1 MLVILKFIEAEVRL
15 HRKKR
20 KMTGG
25 TERKWRPSLQ
35 SLSWSFS
42 LDDNQ
47 EFQVYHGTYM
57 CVRVCMHIHPHSHA
71 HVRAHTHTVSK
82 QNPNTDNNITTPPLQ
97 ICFILACLE
106 MHFCG
111 KAKDVA
117 LSEWRSPTRTQS
129 CREWQCRAMSLPLPP
144 TELSLLLLQ

>member
-15 HRKKR
+15 HRKTG
-20 KMTGG
+20 KMAGG
-25 TERKWRPSLQ
+25 TGRKWRPSLQ

-57 CVRVCMHIHPHSHA
+57 CVHAHPHPQSCA
-71 HVRAHTHTVSK
+71 CACTHTVSK
-82 QNPNTDNNITTPPLQ
+82 QNPNTDNNNITTTPLQ
-97 ICFILACLE
+97 TCLILACLE

-117 LSEWRSPTRTQS
+117 LSEWISPMRTQS
-129 CREWQCRAMSLPLPP
+129 YREWQCRVSLPLPP